1 MLKRFRSRIFIRF
14 LIAGIV
20 NTFLSNYILLILLSS
35 LTVGSAT
42 FVSQIFHAVGGYLAS
57 KYGVFNRSG
66 SPILYALLVFFS
78 WVTQWF
84 LLKTMI
90 DLSIRPIFAISILIP
105 ILATTSFLTQKTLIF
120 K

>member
-1 MLKRFRSRIFIRF
+1 RIFIRF

-42 FVSQIFHAVGGYLAS
+42 FLSQIFYAVGGYLAS
-57 KYGVFNRSG
+57 KYGVFKRSG
-66 SPILYALLVFFS
+66 SPISYAVLVLFS
-78 WVTQWF
+78 WMTQWF

-90 DLSIRPIFAISILIP
+90 DLSIRPIFAIALVIP